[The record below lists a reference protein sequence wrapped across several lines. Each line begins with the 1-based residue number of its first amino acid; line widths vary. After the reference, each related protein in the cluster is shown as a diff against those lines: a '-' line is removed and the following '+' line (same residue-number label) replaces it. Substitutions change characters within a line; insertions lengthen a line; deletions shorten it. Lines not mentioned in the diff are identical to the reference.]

1 MPEKLLRLTPTLL
14 LLSVFI
20 PLVNCKSQGTPVV
33 QEKKLEDVARERL
46 GKKYELAYNA
56 SKTYAL
62 CRQQREA
69 DHPQRN
75 FNYVVIRLADQQIV
89 QEGSFRLGHVK
100 WKDDTSIEVL
110 NSSIRDEQGEKK
122 IIRIDTD
129 QH

>member
-14 LLSVFI
+14 LLFVFI
-20 PLVNCKSQGTPVV
+20 PLVNCKSHGTPVP
-33 QEKKLEDVARERL
+33 QKKKLEDVVSDRL

-62 CRQQREA
+62 CQQQREA

-75 FNYVVIRLADQQIV
+75 FNYVVVRLADQQIV
-89 QEGSFRLGHVK
+89 HEGSFRLGHVK
-100 WKDDTSIEVL
+100 WRDDTSIEVF

-122 IIRIDTD
+122 IISIDID
-129 QH
+129 QR

>member
-1 MPEKLLRLTPTLL
+1 MM
-14 LLSVFI
+14 
-20 PLVNCKSQGTPVV
+20 Q
-33 QEKKLEDVARERL
+33 KKNLEDVVSARL

-62 CRQQREA
+62 CQQQRGA

-75 FNYVVIRLADQQIV
+75 FNYVVIRLADREIV
-89 QEGSFRLGHVK
+89 LEGSFRLGYVK
-100 WKDDTSIEVL
+100 WKDDTSIEVF

-122 IIRIDTD
+122 IISIDTH